1 MLGIKC
7 SKMIH
12 NQVPNKYSYSFEDIE
27 AIAFNGFHCS
37 IPQETLDII
46 STIAVKVGS
55 PAYIKTPVF
64 QKREREQMSSKTTT
78 AIEPVR
84 RRRAKDI
91 MLGNTDWDSPSQTQ
105 IISSV
110 LVQKEGIDARINQI
124 RVCLNKLSE
133 LTYDDNLLQ
142 IKTIL
147 TMCINENA
155 TDEELYKIGNVIFE
169 IASNNKFF
177 SKLYANVYT
186 DLMKTFHQLT
196 DIFDK
201 NYESYLLLFKN
212 IVYIDPDVDYNQF
225 CINNV
230 SNEKRRAVSA
240 FFVNLSLNGIIPP
253 QKIMNVLKELF
264 ESVLTLMIQPNKTNE
279 VCELIENIGIL
290 YNAQVL
296 KLSDTLETTLNHD
309 GVEKTFVQVITHLST
324 TRMKTYPSLSSK
336 SIFKCMDL

>member
-1 MLGIKC
+1 MT
-7 SKMIH
+7 H
-12 NQVPNKYSYSFEDIE
+12 TQVPIKYSFEDIE

-64 QKREREQMSSKTTT
+64 QKREQTKST
-78 AIEPVR
+78 AIDATPVR

-91 MLGNTDWDSPSQTQ
+91 MLGNTDWDAPQTLSST
-105 IISSV
+105 SSV
-110 LVQKEGIDARINQI
+110 LVQREGVDAQINQI

-133 LTYDDNLLQ
+133 ITYDDNLLQ

-147 TMCINENA
+147 NA
-155 TDEELYKIGNVIFE
+155 ICVDASDDDLYKVGNAIFE

-186 DLMKTFHQLT
+186 ELMKTFHQLT
-196 DIFDK
+196 VIFDK

-212 IVYIDPDVDYNQF
+212 IVYVDPEVDYNQF

-230 SNEKRRAVSA
+230 SNEKRKATSA

-253 QKIMNVLKELF
+253 QHIMNVLKELF
-264 ESVLTLMIQPNKTNE
+264 ESVLTLMVQPNKTNE
-279 VCELIENIGIL
+279 VCELIENIAIL

-296 KLSDTLETTLNHD
+296 KLSDMVEHTINHD
-309 GVEKTFVQVITHLST
+309 GVEKTFAQVITQLST

>member
-1 MLGIKC
+1 MT
-7 SKMIH
+7 H
-12 NQVPNKYSYSFEDIE
+12 TQVPIKYSFEDIE

-64 QKREREQMSSKTTT
+64 QKREQREQTATT
-78 AIEPVR
+78 EPVR
-84 RRRAKDI
+84 RRRTKEI
-91 MLGNTDWDSPSQTQ
+91 MLGNTDWDSPSQP
-105 IISSV
+105 ISSV

-147 TMCINENA
+147 TTCIAENA
-155 TDEELYKIGNVIFE
+155 TDEELYNVGNVIFE

-212 IVYIDPDVDYNQF
+212 IEYIDPDVDYNQF

-230 SNEKRRAVSA
+230 SNEKRKAVSA

-253 QKIMNVLKELF
+253 QHIMNVLKELF
-264 ESVLTLMIQPNKTNE
+264 ESVLTLMVQPNKTNE
-279 VCELIENIGIL
+279 VCELIENIAIL
-290 YNAQVL
+290 YNKQVL
-296 KLSDTLETTLNHD
+296 KLSDNVETTINHN
-309 GVEKTFVQVITHLST
+309 GVEKTLVQVITQLST

>member
-1 MLGIKC
+1 
-7 SKMIH
+7 MIN
-12 NQVPNKYSYSFEDIE
+12 NQVVPIKYSYEDIE
-27 AIAFNGFHCS
+27 AIAFNGFICT
-37 IPQETLDII
+37 IPQETLDMI
-46 STIAVKVGS
+46 SSIAVKVGS

-64 QKREREQMSSKTTT
+64 QKREQVKQSTIDTV
-78 AIEPVR
+78 PVR
-84 RRRAKDI
+84 RRRAKEI
-91 MLGNTDWDSPSQTQ
+91 MLGNTDWDSPVQTQ
-105 IISSV
+105 STSSV
-110 LVQKEGIDARINQI
+110 LVQKEGIDAHINQI

-133 LTYDDNLLQ
+133 ITYNDNLLQ
-142 IKTIL
+142 IKNIL
-147 TMCINENA
+147 TTCINENA
-155 TDEELYKIGNVIFE
+155 TDEELYKVGNVIFE

-186 DLMKTFHQLT
+186 DLMKSFHQLT

-212 IVYIDPDVDYNQF
+212 IEYIDPDVDYNQF

-230 SNEKRRAVSA
+230 SNEKRKAVSA

-253 QKIMNVLKELF
+253 QHIMNILKELF

-279 VCELIENIGIL
+279 VCELIENIAIL

-296 KLSDTLETTLNHD
+296 KLSDTLETNLNHN
-309 GVEKTFVQVITHLST
+309 GVEKTFAQVITQLST